1 LIFGLALPIP
11 LWSQGNEVVALARG
25 GAAEQSAVVAEAR
38 LAARALVAS
47 AGVRLAE
54 STRRATFAR
63 DSLLPEARRV
73 RAGAV
78 RLYEEGRTSVLPVL
92 DALRAEREVARLAV
106 SEMLAFQDARADLDA
121 VLGRWP

>member
-1 LIFGLALPIP
+1 M
-11 LWSQGNEVVALARG
+11 
-25 GAAEQSAVVAEAR
+25 
-38 LAARALVAS
+38 
-47 AGVRLAE
+47 E
-54 STRRATFAR
+54 SSDRRARFAR

-92 DALRAEREVARLAV
+92 DALRAEREVARATVAEL
-106 SEMLAFQDARADLDA
+106 LAFQEARADLDA